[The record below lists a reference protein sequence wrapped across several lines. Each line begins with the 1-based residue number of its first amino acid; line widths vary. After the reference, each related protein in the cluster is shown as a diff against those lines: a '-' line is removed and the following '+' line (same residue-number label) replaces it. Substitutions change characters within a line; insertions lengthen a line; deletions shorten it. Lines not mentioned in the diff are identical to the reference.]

1 LKVTLKIDIFTD
13 QKEATNMEFKVNS
26 KELEKLLNKIIP
38 AVPSRTP
45 MPILENFLFEIKD
58 GSLTIYATDLEIS
71 LKSSLNI
78 VAEENLK
85 IVVPARLLYDVVKS
99 LKDTTIQFKVGP
111 NGKLNLK
118 TDSGKYTLSYLDPD
132 EFPEIPTVQGDMNN
146 VILNG
151 ADLKY
156 AFDKTSF
163 AMSKEEMRPAM
174 MGTLFEFSEE
184 GLRFVTTDGHRL
196 VNLLLNKKESP
207 AKEQYVVPER
217 AVSVLNKIL
226 DDKDVNIY
234 ISKTHMSF
242 ILSDME
248 LITRLISQKYPDYS
262 AVIPYENEIEMK
274 IKTKEMNEV
283 IKRMMLFSSSNTR
296 RVKFSLKKDNVLIS
310 AEDVDLG
317 AAGEETITAEYDG
330 ADMEIG
336 FNSSYVN
343 DVLSHLTQEEDIVF
357 KLHSPT
363 KAVVIRPVKDKEN
376 QELLMLLMPVRL
388 NS

>member
-1 LKVTLKIDIFTD
+1 
-13 QKEATNMEFKVNS
+13 MEFKVNS
-26 KELEKLLNKIIP
+26 KELEKLLTKIIP

-78 VAEENLK
+78 VAEENVS
-85 IVVPARLLYDVVKS
+85 IVVPARLLYDFVRS
-99 LKDTTIQFKVGP
+99 LKDTTIQFKASP

-118 TDSGKYTLSYLDPD
+118 TDSGKFTLSYLSPED
-132 EFPEIPTVQGDMNN
+132 FPEIPSLQGEMSNF
-146 VILNG
+146 VLSGI
-151 ADLKY
+151 DLKY
-156 AFDKTSF
+156 ALDKTSF

-174 MGTLFEFSEE
+174 MGTLFEFSKA

-196 VNLLLNKKESP
+196 VNLLLERKGLPVND
-207 AKEQYVVPER
+207 QYVVPER
-217 AVSVLNKIL
+217 AVSVLSKIL

-234 ISKTHMSF
+234 VSKTHMSF
-242 ILSDME
+242 MLSDIV
-248 LITRLISQKYPDYS
+248 LTTRLISQKYPDYS
-262 AVIPYENEIEMK
+262 SVIPSENEITLTL
-274 IKTKEMNEV
+274 KTKELLEV
-283 IKRMMLFSSSNTR
+283 VKRMMLFSTSNTR
-296 RVKFSLKKDNVLIS
+296 RVKFSLKKDFLNIS

-317 AAGEETITAEYDG
+317 ASGEETIPAEYD
-330 ADMEIG
+330 AKEMEIG

-343 DVLSHLTQEEDIVF
+343 DVLTHLSQEEDIIF

-363 KAVVIRPVKDKEN
+363 KAVVIEPVKNKEK

-388 NS
+388 NN